1 MAAGAIILLATMQG
15 GGTVPPTMAV
25 ARRLVEHGHRVHVL
39 SEPTVAAEAAA
50 AGCSFTVWPTA
61 PFADVT
67 NRDRTTGRDWEVRT
81 PAQVLRLV
89 RDLTDFI
96 FGAAG
101 RYAADLLTTL
111 DQVPADAVVL
121 DPMILGALTGAE
133 RSGLP
138 TAGLVPNIYLRPTP
152 GRPVLGSGWLPGDG
166 PLVRI
171 RDRVAPAVFER
182 VVDLGLRRLNA
193 VRAGLGLAPL
203 RHVFDAFDRCTRV
216 LVMTSPSFDPP
227 PARLPPNV
235 RFVGPMLDDP
245 AWAAPVSLPPGDDPL
260 VLVAMSSTY
269 QAQQAVLNR
278 AVRALAGLPVR
289 GLVTLGPSL
298 RAGEVAG
305 APNVAVVPSAPHA
318 QIMRTAAAV
327 VTHGGHGTVIKALAA
342 GVPLVCLPHGRD
354 QGDNAARVVAAGA
367 GLRLSR
373 RADAAT
379 IRAAVRRVL
388 EEQAFSGHADTLAH
402 RIAVE
407 LRETSA
413 VGEIEQLLDRRGQD

>member
-1 MAAGAIILLATMQG
+1 MAATATVLLATMQG

-25 ARRLVEHGHRVHVL
+25 ARRLVERGHRVHVL
-39 SEPTVAAEAAA
+39 SEPTVADEAAA
-50 AGCSFTVWPTA
+50 AGCSFAVWPTA
-61 PFADVT
+61 PFADAT
-67 NRDRTTGRDWEVRT
+67 NRDRTTGRDWEVRN
-81 PAQVLRLV
+81 PAQALRLV

-101 RYAADLLTTL
+101 RYAADVLATL
-111 DQVPADAVVL
+111 DRVPADAVVL
-121 DPMILGALTGAE
+121 EPMILGAVAAAE

-138 TAGLVPNIYLRPTP
+138 TVGLVPNTYLRPTP
-152 GRPVLGSGWLPGDG
+152 GRPVMGSGWLPGDG
-166 PLVRI
+166 PLVRV
-171 RDRVAPAVFER
+171 RDRVAPALFER

-193 VRAGLGLAPL
+193 VRAELGLHPL
-203 RHVFDAFDRCTRV
+203 RHVFDTFDRCTRL

-245 AWAAPVSLPPGDDPL
+245 AWAGPVSLPPGDDPL

-269 QAQQAVLNR
+269 QAQQGDLQRV
-278 AVRALAGLPVR
+278 VRALAGLPVR
-289 GLVTLGPSL
+289 GVVTLGPSL
-298 RAGEVAG
+298 RDGEVAG
-305 APNVAVVPSAPHA
+305 APNVVVVPSAPHSE
-318 QIMRTAAAV
+318 ILKTAAAV

-342 GVPLVCLPHGRD
+342 GVPVVCLPHGRD

-373 RADAAT
+373 RADEAT
-379 IRAAVRRVL
+379 IRSAVRRLLDSPVFRRN
-388 EEQAFSGHADTLAH
+388 AGGLAQ
-402 RIAVE
+402 RIAAE

-413 VGEIEQLLDRRGQD
+413 VEEIEQVIGRV